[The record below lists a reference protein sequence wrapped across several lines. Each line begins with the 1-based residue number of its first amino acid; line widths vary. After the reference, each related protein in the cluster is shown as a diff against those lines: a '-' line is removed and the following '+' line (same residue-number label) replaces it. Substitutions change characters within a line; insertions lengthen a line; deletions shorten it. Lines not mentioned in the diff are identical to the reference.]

1 MEVTVTNNKKELLS
15 FLKKNPGI
23 YFYLIGDLDDFFWP
37 YTKWYCLKEN
47 NEIRSLALLY
57 SGVEPPTL
65 LLFHEGDPDLAT
77 ELLQTIRNGLPR
89 KFFAHLG
96 KGLMEQ
102 FSNNEIVEIYGI
114 HHKMLLTGKIPEMD
128 GHPIR
133 RLSTADLHDIKSL
146 YSVAYPENWFDDR
159 MIETGKYFGY
169 FYGEELAGVAGIH
182 VFSSEYR
189 VAALGNI
196 ATHPDYRGRQIACKL
211 TSRLCIDL
219 EKDTDYIGLNVK
231 ADNEFAV
238 KCYLKIG
245 FEITGSYDECL
256 ISR

>member
-1 MEVTVTNNKKELLS
+1 MEVTVTYDKKEILS

-37 YTKWYCLKEN
+37 YTKWFCLKEN

-65 LLFHEGDPDLAT
+65 LLFHEGNPAYAT
-77 ELLQTIRNGLPR
+77 ELLQTIRNGLPS

-96 KGLMEQ
+96 EGLMEQ
-102 FSNNEIVEIYGI
+102 FSKNEIAEIYGV
-114 HHKMLLTGKIPEMD
+114 HYKMLLRRIKPDID
-128 GHPIR
+128 GQSIR
-133 RLSTADLHDIKSL
+133 RLSAADLQDIKSL
-146 YSVAYPENWFDDR
+146 YSVAYPENWFDGR
-159 MIETGKYFGY
+159 MLETGKYFGY
-169 FYGEELAGVAGIH
+169 YSGKELVGVAGIH
-182 VFSSEYR
+182 VYSSEYR

-196 ATHPDYRGRQIACKL
+196 ATHPDHRGRQIACKL

-231 ADNEFAV
+231 ADNAFAV

-245 FEITGSYDECL
+245 FEITGSYDEVL

>member
-1 MEVTVTNNKKELLS
+1 MEVTVTNDKKEILK
-15 FLKKNPGI
+15 FLKRNPGI

-47 NEIRSLALLY
+47 SEIRTLALLY
-57 SGVEPPTL
+57 FGAAPPTL
-65 LLFHEGDPDLAT
+65 LLFHEGDPVYAA

-96 KGLMEQ
+96 NGLMEQ
-102 FSNNEIVEIYGI
+102 FSKNEIVEIYGV
-114 HHKMLLTGKIPEMD
+114 HHKMLLGRIKPDIDEQL
-128 GHPIR
+128 IR

-146 YSVAYPENWFDDR
+146 YSVAYPENWFDSR
-159 MIETGKYFGY
+159 MLETGKYFGY
-169 FYGEELAGVAGIH
+169 YSGEELVGVAGIH
-182 VFSSEYR
+182 VFSAEYR

-196 ATHPDYRGRQIACKL
+196 ATHPDHRGRQIACKL
-211 TSRLCIDL
+211 TSRLCNDL

-231 ADNEFAV
+231 ADNEPAV

-245 FEITGSYDECL
+245 FEITGSYDEVL